1 MEVYMIE
8 NVLFSILIVI
18 LVAVLFL
25 LAFILAR
32 TIQYGKP
39 PQGVQ
44 PVELDE
50 VDGAVVAEHLATA
63 IRFRTISGQDR
74 AKIDPQPFLDMQA
87 ELKRLY
93 PRVHSTLQ
101 LEMVNRHSLLYT
113 WKGRDPNLEGVLF
126 AGHIDVVPVDPV
138 SKDEWKQAP
147 FGGFIGGGYV
157 WGRGALDVKC
167 MVISPLE
174 AVEHLLR
181 KGFQPERTIY
191 LAFGHD
197 EEIGGSQ
204 GAAQMAG
211 RLLSQ
216 GVRLAAV
223 LDEGGSIVERGMVP
237 GVGLPVALIGVAE
250 KGYLSLEMEV
260 EGKGG
265 HSSMPPKHTAIGVL
279 AQAIIRLEDH
289 PMPVNPEMVYGMFR
303 SLGGYLSFGLRMAFA
318 NTWLLGKTIQNKMAA
333 KPSTNAMMRT
343 TSAVT
348 LIHGGVKDNILP
360 SQVRAVVNYRL
371 MPGDRI
377 ADVVAHAR
385 KAIDNEAIQLHI
397 PEVSRWEA
405 SPISPMGAEPF
416 QDILTAI
423 GEVFPEVAAAPYLVV
438 GATDS
443 RHYASVC
450 ENIYRF
456 SPYLMTDEDLKTVH
470 GSNERISVEGL
481 VKMVQFYIRLI
492 DRWAGHPKP

>member
-1 MEVYMIE
+1 
-8 NVLFSILIVI
+8 VLFSVLIVI
-18 LVAVLFL
+18 LAVVLVL

-32 TIQYGKP
+32 TILFGKP
-39 PQGVQ
+39 PQAVQ
-44 PVELDE
+44 PVDLEE
-50 VDGAVVAEHLATA
+50 VDGNVVAEHLAAA
-63 IRFRTISGQDR
+63 IRFRTVSSSDR
-74 AKIDPQPFLDMQA
+74 AKIDAQPFLDLHA
-87 ELKRLY
+87 ELRRLY

-101 LEMVNRHSLLYT
+101 LDVVNRHSLLYT
-113 WKGRDPNLEGVLF
+113 WKGRNPNMEAILL
-126 AGHIDVVPVDPV
+126 AGHIDVVPVDPAT
-138 SKDEWKQAP
+138 KDEWKQAP

-181 KGFQPERTIY
+181 KGYQPERTIY

-197 EEIGGSQ
+197 EEIGGAQ

-211 RLLSQ
+211 RLLSA

-237 GVGLPVALIGVAE
+237 GVNLPVALIGIAE

-265 HSSMPPKHTAIGVL
+265 HSSMPPKSTAIGVL
-279 AQAIIRLEDH
+279 AQAITRLENH
-289 PMPVNPEMVYGMFR
+289 HMPANPEMVYGMFQ

-318 NTWLLGKTIQNKMAA
+318 NTWLLGKTIQKRLGS

-348 LIHGGVKDNILP
+348 MINGGVKDNILP
-360 SQVRAVVNYRL
+360 SQVHSVVNFRL

-385 KAIDNEAIQLHI
+385 KAIDNESIQLHI
-397 PEVSRWEA
+397 PESARWEA
-405 SPISPMGAEPF
+405 SPISP
-416 QDILTAI
+416 LTSAPYQTLLTTI
-423 GEVFPEVAAAPYLVV
+423 GEVFPEVAPAPYLVV

-492 DRWAGHPKP
+492 DHWAGEERP